1 MKKIRTI
8 ASPRLDHTLGPS
20 EWRRYSN
27 AIFGWNIFLFALFF
41 WIVQL
46 FTFYQEDF
54 FRLTLSVLAKSQGAY
69 SHINLPV
76 YYTKLFISLLLSATP
91 SYFLSSLLTKPIRRI
106 EILEGNFLDTDE
118 DVFKNIAKDFRQK
131 KLDQSIRLI
140 KKGEPD
146 YNLTAPPFKK
156 LKTIKQD
163 IFLPNSILEL
173 SWIVRGEAGSGK
185 TVFTDRIV
193 KETIEAGHKVVLHNI
208 KGDEFTKL
216 NGYCNF
222 YLIEPWNNQ
231 AGYAINFLSLVARNK
246 EEDRNAYIYSLVKSF
261 CKQEKTNA
269 FFSESA
275 IEVMF
280 AIIKK
285 VVEDEMKKKKYKAT
299 LRSVVDLWVS
309 FNADTSESEIDLT
322 SPTAMKKVLDNKIQ
336 SLEKI
341 KKVLLEKNPTQADLI
356 DSNNAKT
363 SLCILATCTKTLKKF
378 EVLSKFWGNRELSKS
393 LDLEKWL
400 ANPKDRKVLML
411 SNSNLYVAEAE
422 AYISAVI
429 NLMTMFV
436 INTEYKPVS
445 ELHFIL
451 DEFVQLSSI
460 DLKQFMK
467 LPDVGRGKQVR
478 TKVVLQRTS
487 QIKEVFDVDPQY
499 FASAFQNKVWA
510 RMATDDFQLINSEL
524 GKQKVRTFKTS
535 ANTNKDGIS
544 RTNSTEEK
552 LEDVINPSDI
562 QKELG
567 PMEYNGKFQG
577 VKILLNLSQFKRIPI
592 AIFPPVTFPKK
603 KQVSKIQSVAG
614 NSPPIPDGFS
624 APKDEIEHATPT
636 PQAEP
641 VTETV
646 LEVQSATQAPIEHD
660 QVEPSKDDPLASA
673 VVEVT
678 THAISPEA
686 AALVQA
692 LELMEAF
699 ETPNN
704 NSNVVQETTTVTEE
718 DKKQFALAILNKAKK
733 FKELD
738 L

>member
-1 MKKIRTI
+1 MKRIRI
-8 ASPRLDHTLGPS
+8 ISSQRLDHTLGAS

-27 AIFGWNIFLFALFF
+27 AIIGWNIFLFCFAFLFF
-41 WIVQL
+41 QSFV
-46 FTFYQEDF
+46 FYQEGF
-54 FRLTLSVLAKSQGAY
+54 FSLTLAILKKQEHIISEIRLPIYYAKLLFCTVASFIPANYLAS
-69 SHINLPV
+69 I
-76 YYTKLFISLLLSATP
+76 I
-91 SYFLSSLLTKPIRRI
+91 TKPVRRI
-106 EILEGNFLDTDE
+106 EILEGNFIDSDE
-118 DVFKNIAKDFRQK
+118 DVFKNLSADFKAK
-131 KLDQSIRLI
+131 KLDDSIRLI

-146 YNLTAPPFKK
+146 YNLSRPPFKK
-156 LKTIKQD
+156 LKTLKHD
-163 IFLPNSILEL
+163 IFLPKSILEL

-222 YLIEPWNNQ
+222 YLIEPWNNK
-231 AGYAINFLSLVARNK
+231 AGYAINFLSLVARKK
-246 EEDRNAYIYSLVKSF
+246 EEDRNAYIYSFVKSF

-269 FFSESA
+269 FFSDSA
-275 IEVMF
+275 LEVMY
-280 AIIKK
+280 AIVKK
-285 VVEDEMKKKKYKAT
+285 VVEDEMQKPEYKAT
-299 LRSVVDLWVS
+299 LKSIVDLWVS
-309 FNADTSESEIDLT
+309 FNADTAEAEIDLT
-322 SPTAMKKVLDNKIQ
+322 SPQAMKKVLDNKIQ

-378 EVLSKFWGNRELSKS
+378 EVLSKFWGNRELTKS
-393 LDLEKWL
+393 LDLESWL
-400 ANPKDRKVLML
+400 SNPKDRKVLML

-467 LPDVGRGKQVR
+467 LPDVGRGKKVR

-499 FASAFQNKVWA
+499 FASAFQNKIWA
-510 RMATDDFQLINSEL
+510 RMATDDFPLINSEL
-524 GKQKVRTFKTS
+524 GKQKVRIYKSS
-535 ANTNKDGIS
+535 ANSNKDGIS
-544 RTNSTEEK
+544 KTDSNEEK
-552 LEDVINPSDI
+552 MEDVINPSDI

-567 PMEYNGKFQG
+567 PMEYNGNFQG
-577 VKILLNLSQFKRIPI
+577 VKVLLNLSQFKRIPI
-592 AIFPPVTFPKK
+592 AIFPPVDFPKK

-614 NSPPIPDGFS
+614 NSPPLPVQP
-624 APKDEIEHATPT
+624 ATAHEDEL
-636 PQAEP
+636 EP
-641 VTETV
+641 VSPTLQPATTIETV
-646 LEVQSATQAPIEHD
+646 LEVQAGTTHD
-660 QVEPSKDDPLASA
+660 QEHSQAEGDPMASA
-673 VVEVT
+673 VVELV
-678 THAISPEA
+678 THAIAPEPVSMV
-686 AALVQA
+686 LQA
-692 LELMEAF
+692 VELMEAF

-704 NSNVVQETTTVTEE
+704 NTNVVQETSSSTQE
-718 DKKQFALAILNKAKK
+718 DKNQLAREILKK
-733 FKELD
+733 IRQNKELE

>member
-1 MKKIRTI
+1 MKRIRI
-8 ASPRLDHTLGPS
+8 ISSPRLDHTLGAS

-27 AIFGWNIFLFALFF
+27 AILAWNVFLFAFLFLFF
-41 WIVQL
+41 QSFI
-46 FTFYQEDF
+46 FYHEEF
-54 FRLTLSVLAKSQGAY
+54 FRITFAIISGKQEIVSDLK
-69 SHINLPV
+69 LPV
-76 YYTKLFISLLLSATP
+76 YYTKLLFCFAISFGPSHWLSKI
-91 SYFLSSLLTKPIRRI
+91 LTKPIRRI
-106 EILEGNFLDTDE
+106 EILEGNFLDSDGE
-118 DVFKNIAKDFRQK
+118 VFQNLSSDFVAK
-131 KLDQSIRLI
+131 KLDDSIRLI

-146 YNLTAPPFKK
+146 FNLSQPPYKK
-156 LKTIKQD
+156 LKTIKHD
-163 IFLPNSILEL
+163 IFLPKSILEL

-222 YLIEPWNNQ
+222 YLIEPWNEH
-231 AGYAINFLSLVARNK
+231 AGYAINFLSLVARKK
-246 EEDRNAYIYSLVKSF
+246 EEDRNAYIYSFVKSF
-261 CKQEKTNA
+261 CKQEKANV
-269 FFSESA
+269 FFSDSA
-275 IEVMF
+275 LEVMY
-280 AIIKK
+280 AIVKK
-285 VVEDEMKKKKYKAT
+285 VVEDEMQKPAYKAT
-299 LRSVVDLWVS
+299 LKNIVDLWVS
-309 FNADTSESEIDLT
+309 FNADTAEAEIDLT
-322 SPTAMKKVLDNKIQ
+322 SPQAMKKVLDNKIQ

-378 EVLSKFWGNRELSKS
+378 EVLSKFWGDRELTKS

-400 ANPKDRKVLML
+400 ANPRDRKVLML

-510 RMATDDFQLINSEL
+510 RMATDDFPLINAEL
-524 GKQKVRTFKTS
+524 GKQKVRVYKSS
-535 ANTNKDGIS
+535 ANSNKDGIS
-544 RTNSTEEK
+544 KTDSNEEK
-552 LEDVINPSDI
+552 MEDVINPSDI

-567 PMEYNGKFQG
+567 PVEFNGKFQG
-577 VKILLNLSQFKRIPI
+577 VKVLLNLSQFKRIPI
-592 AIFPPVTFPKK
+592 AIFPPVEFPKK
-603 KQVSKIQSVAG
+603 RKPSRVKSVAG
-614 NSPPIPDGFS
+614 NSPPLPVQQATTPEDELQPV
-624 APKDEIEHATPT
+624 API
-636 PQAEP
+636 PQATTTLEA
-641 VTETV
+641 V
-646 LEVQSATQAPIEHD
+646 LEVQPGTQAHQEQTPEG
-660 QVEPSKDDPLASA
+660 DPLGSA
-673 VVEVT
+673 VVELVS
-678 THAISPEA
+678 HAITPEPI
-686 AALVQA
+686 ALLLQTA
-692 LELMEAF
+692 ELLEAF

-704 NSNVVQETTTVTEE
+704 NTNIVQEATSSTTDEN
-718 DKKQFALAILNKAKK
+718 KQLALEILKRTRKNK
-733 FKELD
+733 EPER
-738 L
+738 

>member
-8 ASPRLDHTLGPS
+8 ASPRLDHNLGAS

-27 AIFGWNIFLFALFF
+27 AIYGWNIFLFVFIFYFL
-41 WIVQL
+41 QL
-46 FTFYQEDF
+46 FIFYQEDF
-54 FRLTLSVLAKSQGAY
+54 FRMTLGIITKKESVLSG
-69 SHINLPV
+69 IRLPV
-76 YYTKLFISLLLSATP
+76 YYTKLIFCIALTLIP
-91 SYFLSSLLTKPIRRI
+91 SNWLSSILTKPIRRI
-106 EILEGNFLDTDE
+106 EILEGNFLDSDE
-118 DVFKNIAKDFRQK
+118 DVLKNLAKDFGAK
-131 KLDQSIRLI
+131 KLDESIRLI
-140 KKGEPD
+140 NKGEPD
-146 YNLTAPPFKK
+146 YNLTAPPYKK
-156 LKTIKQD
+156 LKTMKHD
-163 IFLPNSILEL
+163 IFLPKAILEL

-222 YLIEPWNNQ
+222 YLIEPWNDK
-231 AGYAINFLSLVARNK
+231 AGYAINFLSLVARKK

-261 CKQEKTNA
+261 CKQEKANA

-275 IEVMF
+275 IEVMY
-280 AIIKK
+280 AIVKK
-285 VVEDEMKKKKYKAT
+285 VVEDEMKKPKYRAT
-299 LRSVVDLWVS
+299 LKSIVDLWVS
-309 FNADTSESEIDLT
+309 FNADTVEAEIDLT
-322 SPTAMKKVLDNKIQ
+322 SPQAMKKVLDNKIQ

-378 EVLSKFWGNRELSKS
+378 EVLSKFWGSRELSKS

-400 ANPKDRKVLML
+400 SNPKDRKVLML

-467 LPDVGRGKQVR
+467 LPDVGRGKKVR

-510 RMATDDFQLINSEL
+510 RMATDDFPLINSEL
-524 GKQKVRTFKTS
+524 GKQKVRIFKTS
-535 ANTNKDGIS
+535 ANSNKDGIS
-544 RTNSTEEK
+544 RTNSNEEK
-552 LEDVINPSDI
+552 MEDVINPSDI

-567 PMEYNGKFQG
+567 PMEFNGDFLG
-577 VKILLNLSQFKRIPI
+577 VKILLNFSQFKRIPI
-592 AIFPPVTFPKK
+592 AIFPPVDFPKK
-603 KQVSKIQSVAG
+603 TRVSKIQSVAG
-614 NSPPIPDGFS
+614 NSPPIPGAT
-624 APKDEIEHATPT
+624 APEEEIEVKATSQDLT
-636 PQAEP
+636 
-641 VTETV
+641 TTLETV
-646 LEVQSATQAPIEHD
+646 LEVQGATHEPMEHD
-660 QVEPSKDDPLASA
+660 QAEGDPLGMA
-673 VVEVT
+673 VVELVS
-678 THAISPEA
+678 HAVAPEPVS
-686 AALVQA
+686 LVFQA
-692 LELMEAF
+692 VELMEAF

-704 NSNVVQETTTVTEE
+704 NTNVIQETSSLTTD
-718 DKKQFALAILNKAKK
+718 DKKLVALEILKK
-733 FKELD
+733 IKRNKELD